1 MSQRATLASGASAV
15 NNPKRATKRS
25 SSSRTSA
32 LSGRTPNSSRI
43 GRSLG
48 WRRMG
53 KSMSIGW
60 YSAASGHPPARAEPD
75 LFVLDLPTYRH
86 GPDGLASADAVDGR
100 DRYAEALLRQGWRTE
115 FFEESDLRPNLPG
128 SRCEGDG
135 TDSTPSHDRVGP
147 SGSKAYRSPRAIPFS
162 CRLDGDL
169 VPGPGHDIGRKSV
182 CGPGPRL
189 PHRAHGHGPRRAG
202 RRVAG
207 RAALLPP

>member
-1 MSQRATLASGASAV
+1 MSQRAMLASGASAV
-15 NNPKRATKRS
+15 KNPKRDIKRS

-60 YSAASGHPPARAEPD
+60 YSAASGHRLARAEPD

-86 GPDGLASADAVDGR
+86 GPDGLASADAVDDR

-128 SRCEGDG
+128 SRCEVDG
-135 TDSTPSHDRVGP
+135 TDSTPSPDR
-147 SGSKAYRSPRAIPFS
+147 
-162 CRLDGDL
+162 
-169 VPGPGHDIGRKSV
+169 GR
-182 CGPGPRL
+182 GGE
-189 PHRAHGHGPRRAG
+189 
-202 RRVAG
+202 
-207 RAALLPP
+207 

>member
-1 MSQRATLASGASAV
+1 MSQRAMLASGASAV
-15 NNPKRATKRS
+15 KNPKRDIKRS

-60 YSAASGHPPARAEPD
+60 YSAASGQRLARAEPD

-86 GPDGLASADAVDGR
+86 GPDGLASADAVDDR

-128 SRCEGDG
+128 SRCEVDG
-135 TDSTPSHDRVGP
+135 TDSTPSPDRG
-147 SGSKAYRSPRAIPFS
+147 G
-162 CRLDGDL
+162 
-169 VPGPGHDIGRKSV
+169 
-182 CGPGPRL
+182 
-189 PHRAHGHGPRRAG
+189 
-202 RRVAG
+202 
-207 RAALLPP
+207 AARGVRPTQYG